1 LNQRL
6 LRFTFSDLIDSTLCL
21 RPFVAQRLQKNER
34 SFYKYRMT
42 PASTS
47 GKGAATRDMIVER
60 AYMIASSAGLEGL
73 SIGPLADAVGMS
85 KSGVFAHFGSRE
97 DLQLAVL
104 DLAAQRFGEHT
115 LIPALKSRRGL
126 PRLHA
131 IFDHWLSWLSADRG
145 GCLLLSAVS
154 EYDDR
159 PGPLRDRVLSH
170 HQRWRS
176 DLVRAIG
183 LAVSSGEFRSDVD
196 AEQLAFEFNAIALSV
211 QHDLALTTPEI
222 AIARGRR
229 MFERLLL
236 SELASNAAS
245 P

>member
-1 LNQRL
+1 
-6 LRFTFSDLIDSTLCL
+6 
-21 RPFVAQRLQKNER
+21 
-34 SFYKYRMT
+34 MT
-42 PASTS
+42 PANAA

-104 DLAAQRFGEHT
+104 DLAAERFGEHT
-115 LIPALKSRRGL
+115 LIPSLKVPRGL
-126 PRLHA
+126 QRLRE
-131 IFDHWLSWLSADRG
+131 IVGHWFGWLRRDRG

-159 PGPLRDRVLSH
+159 PGPLRDRVLKH
-170 HQRWRS
+170 HIRWRG

-183 LAVSSGEFRSDVD
+183 LGIVSGELRADID
-196 AEQLAFEFNAIALSV
+196 AEQFAFEINAIALAV
-211 QHDLALTTPEI
+211 QHDLAITDIDT
-222 AIARGRR
+222 ATARGQR
-229 MFERLLL
+229 MFERLLHSYL
-236 SELASNAAS
+236 PSLD
-245 P
+245 